1 MILYI
6 HILKKS
12 FKELKFIMKIKKKWL
27 IIIGAIVVCLVAFV
41 WFYKKNVP
49 VVFTKAE
56 YIKEVV
62 IQNQS
67 FNDVLDK
74 FLDEVTRYDG
84 SKEDTEKLEATAN
97 KLSNFVKE
105 LDNQLGPKVPESSK
119 EHYQK
124 MMDAY
129 NMYIEGVDMYK
140 KAVPKNLG
148 DERNTQISQARDKIA
163 EAKSAMKNLK

>member
-1 MILYI
+1 
-6 HILKKS
+6 
-12 FKELKFIMKIKKKWL
+12 MKIKKKWL
-27 IIIGAIVVCLVAFV
+27 IIVGAVIVFLLVFG

-49 VVFTKAE
+49 VVFTQAE

-62 IQNQS
+62 VQNQS

-74 FLDEVTRYDG
+74 FLDEITRYDG

-105 LDNQLGPKVPESSK
+105 LDNQLGPRVPESSK

-124 MMDAY
+124 MMAAY
-129 NMYIEGVDMYK
+129 NMYIEGVEMYK

-148 DERNTQISQARDKIA
+148 EERNTQLNQAQEKIA